1 MVLQHTTVWL
11 DGRAEGG
18 SPPALREASLPPG
31 AEPMRVRVSNLPPG
45 SVCAVW
51 AADPLSAPTLDASY
65 HIKGKVERMPDPKTF
80 PNIAV
85 RKCDERGQ
93 LVTTLANPLHGY
105 ASRQGKYRLPPHVHL
120 RCWLDGTTS
129 RTFTFAL
136 AA

>member
-1 MVLQHTTVWL
+1 
-11 DGRAEGG
+11 
-18 SPPALREASLPPG
+18 
-31 AEPMRVRVSNLPPG
+31 MRVKVSNLPPG

-80 PNIAV
+80 LNIAV
-85 RKCDERGQ
+85 RKCDQHGQ
-93 LVTTLANPLHGY
+93 LVAMLATPLHGY

-120 RCWLDGTTS
+120 RCWHAGNTS